1 MSTSPPP
8 TSVALSP
15 VAVVDGEF
23 GVDGDDVVDD
33 DADSDVVLAAHETAE
48 NINRPIRATLLDA
61 RM

>member
-15 VAVVDGEF
+15 VVVVDGD
-23 GVDGDDVVDD
+23 VVVDD
-33 DADSDVVLAAHETAE
+33 DFDSDVVSAAHETAE
-48 NINRPIRATLLDA
+48 IISRPMRTNFFDT